1 MAYRF
6 QDLRPPSEEA
16 TVPYGNEEAT
26 LEETLED
33 LPETLEETRD
43 GLAETLEET
52 REGLA
57 EDPGMCCCTNW
68 TTRLFSVTCILL
80 FPLAADDTT
89 TVPAEG
95 RKRPPEVSAPTF
107 VDLWG

>member
-33 LPETLEETRD
+33 LPETLEETR
-43 GLAETLEET
+43 
-52 REGLA
+52 EGLV
-57 EDPGMCCCTNW
+57 EDPGMCGCTNW

-80 FPLAADDTT
+80 FPLAADGTT
-89 TVPAEG
+89 TVPAES